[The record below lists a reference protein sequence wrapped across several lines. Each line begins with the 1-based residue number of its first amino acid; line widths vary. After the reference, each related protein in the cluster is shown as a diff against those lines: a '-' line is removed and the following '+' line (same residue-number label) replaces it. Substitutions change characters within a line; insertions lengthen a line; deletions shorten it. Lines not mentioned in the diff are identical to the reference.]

1 MMSARENWYLVDGQQ
16 PTGMPAT
23 ELHGGATYLRI
34 GKAVLPVLPSGLIHE
49 IICSTDKPEAPPDL
63 TVRRLGRFERT
74 WRMAWRVLNSWLK
87 LNRLQRRSIGL
98 TLLRAIAD
106 LPAAYRAATTLRGYG
121 YAHWCAEVDRLQPA
135 DVEAIKAHIA
145 SWTNKPSFIIRKL
158 PGDVDAWA
166 ETLMSLDAQLYRNFF
181 LEERDPE
188 PDEWLILL
196 QPGDRLPPHA
206 LYWVAHVIRQASPAV
221 RMVYWDDDEVEEGQR
236 CHPRFKPDWSLHHLR
251 ETDYIGRAVAIK
263 GSALY
268 EAGGLQPL
276 NRAGDTWELLLRVG
290 EQAEDRVWHIPAV
303 LLHREAATEKKSAVV
318 IRRVR
323 YPLPEPAPLVSVIVP
338 TRDAVQLLRQCVES
352 LLDKTDYP
360 RFELLVV
367 DNGSRDAEALAYLAE
382 LRNRQQVRVLRW
394 DRPFNFSA
402 INNFAAGEAQGQVLC
417 LLNNDT
423 EVITPDWLTE
433 MVSQLNQP
441 GVGVVGAKLFY
452 PDGRVQHAGDT
463 VGPGGCANHLH
474 QFIAGDDPGY
484 CNRAIVAQE
493 LSAVTAACMVT
504 WRKLYLQLGGL
515 KERWLPVA
523 FNDVDYCL
531 RVRQAG
537 YKVIFTPHAQLYHH
551 ESVSRGKD
559 RGWRKE
565 FRAWREV
572 RYMRWKW
579 RAEMKNDP
587 FYNPNFSYLRADF
600 VLSPAPNVRRPW
612 R

>member
-1 MMSARENWYLVDGQQ
+1 MTSVRENWYLVEGQRSAGI
-16 PTGMPAT
+16 PVT
-23 ELHGGATYLRI
+23 ELHGGFGCLRI
-34 GKAVLPVLPSGLIHE
+34 GKAVLPVLPSGRVHE
-49 IICSTDKPEAPPDL
+49 IIASEVFPAVPPGL
-63 TVRRLGRFERT
+63 AARRLGRFERS
-74 WRMAWRVLNSWLK
+74 WRMAWRVFNTWLK
-87 LNRLQRRSIGL
+87 LNRLQRRSLDL
-98 TLLRAIAD
+98 TLWRAVID
-106 LPAAYRAATTLRGYG
+106 LPAAYRAATSLRGYG
-121 YAHWCAEVDRLQPA
+121 YAQWCADVDRLWAA
-135 DVEAIKAHIA
+135 DIESIKAQIA
-145 SWTNKPSFIIRKL
+145 SWGNKPRFIIRKL
-158 PGDVDAWA
+158 PGDAVAWA
-166 ETLMSLDAQLYRNFF
+166 ETLATLDTQLYPNFC

-188 PDEWLILL
+188 PEDWLMLL
-196 QPGDRLPPHA
+196 RPGDRLPPHA
-206 LYWVAHVIRQASPAV
+206 LYWAARVIQDNPTV
-221 RMVYWDDDEVEEGQR
+221 RMIYWDDDEIEAGLR
-236 CHPRFKPDWSLHHLR
+236 CRPRFKPGWSLHHLR

-263 GSALY
+263 GGALK
-268 EAGGLQPL
+268 EAGGLCPESL
-276 NRAGDTWELLLRVG
+276 AGNTWELLLRVG
-290 EQAEDRVWHIPAV
+290 EQVGNRVCHIPAV
-303 LLHREAATEKKSAVV
+303 LLHRDAKTEQKSAVV

-352 LLDKTDYP
+352 VLDKTDYSN
-360 RFELLVV
+360 FEILVV

-382 LRNRQQVRVLRW
+382 LRDRPQVRVLRW

-402 INNFAAGEAQGQVLC
+402 INNFAAGEAKGQVLC

-433 MVSQLNQP
+433 LVSQLAQP

-504 WRKLYLQLGGL
+504 WRDLYLQLGGL
-515 KERWLPVA
+515 NERWLPVA

-531 RVRQAG
+531 RVRRAG
-537 YKVIFTPHAQLYHH
+537 YKVVFTPHARLYHH

-600 VLSPAPNVRRPW
+600 ALSPAPNVRRPW